1 MPALPHFHWPGPARD
16 CAPSQW
22 REALTHI
29 PRVACVRAPGTALR
43 APAHCLFSALSALG
57 ISRPVG
63 RVARRQARAL
73 SWRAGGSL
81 DLSQEC
87 SGRPTLQQQ
96 RPRGGCCAAAAAPPW
111 KPAADSCLR
120 RGTLLSGKLTPGF
133 PWPWLLGGDKTR
145 GVATECYRPVAPDHK
160 RPLHAPDSSVLT
172 LHTSHHPIV
181 NSQIK
186 TFSEQID

>member
-1 MPALPHFHWPGPARD
+1 MEGGSDTHPQGGLSLRTRDSAPLTCASVFSLPSLRSLYATLWGGWRAGRPEHFPGAQVALLTLARSAAAGAQLCSSSAPGEAAVLLQRLRPGPA
-16 CAPSQW
+16 A
-22 REALTHI
+22 E
-29 PRVACVRAPGTALR
+29 
-43 APAHCLFSALSALG
+43 
-57 ISRPVG
+57 
-63 RVARRQARAL
+63 
-73 SWRAGGSL
+73 
-81 DLSQEC
+81 
-87 SGRPTLQQQ
+87 
-96 RPRGGCCAAAAAPPW
+96 
-111 KPAADSCLR
+111 SCLR

-172 LHTSHHPIV
+172 VHTSHHPIV

>member
-96 RPRGGCCAAAAAPPW
+96 QRPRGGCCCCCGSALNQQQQPRAGRCRGENSPP
-111 KPAADSCLR
+111 AS
-120 RGTLLSGKLTPGF
+120 RGLGC
-133 PWPWLLGGDKTR
+133 LLGGDKTSGELPQSVSR
-145 GVATECYRPVAPDHK
+145 VAPPGISPK
-160 RPLHAPDSSVLT
+160 AT
-172 LHTSHHPIV
+172 AC
-181 NSQIK
+181 
-186 TFSEQID
+186 F